1 MEIQVIYS
9 CESSE
14 VSGQMRVLNRQIY
27 NLHVEI
33 LYIGELVSDPDS
45 MGCCLNGL
53 AHTFGFVD
61 IYISVV
67 EPEFFCEG
75 AEYGCFEDECLVL
88 RESVPRDS

>member
-1 MEIQVIYS
+1 
-9 CESSE
+9 
-14 VSGQMRVLNRQIY
+14 MRVLNLQIY

-53 AHTFGFVD
+53 ANNFGFGAID
-61 IYISVV
+61 ILIV
-67 EPEFFCEG
+67 ELEFFCEG

-88 RESVPRDS
+88 GESVPRDS

>member
-1 MEIQVIYS
+1 MQLIYI

-27 NLHVEI
+27 TFHVEM
-33 LYIGELVSDPDS
+33 LHIGELVSDPDS

-53 AHTFGFVD
+53 ANNFGFGA
-61 IYISVV
+61 INIFVV
-67 EPEFFCEG
+67 KLEFFCEG
-75 AEYGCFEDECLVL
+75 AEYGCFEDECFIL